1 MAFIHTASLRVMA
14 AVAGL
19 RARLADERGQDLVE
33 YGLLTGLIGV
43 AIVGG
48 FLLFP
53 AAIGV
58 MTGFIAECISFSG
71 DCGPA

>member
-1 MAFIHTASLRVMA
+1 MALIHTASQHVI
-14 AVAGL
+14 AVLAGL

-33 YGLLTGLIGV
+33 YGLLTGLLGV

-53 AAIGV
+53 AAIEV
-58 MTGFIAECISFSG
+58 MTGFIADCISFSG
-71 DCGPA
+71 NCGP